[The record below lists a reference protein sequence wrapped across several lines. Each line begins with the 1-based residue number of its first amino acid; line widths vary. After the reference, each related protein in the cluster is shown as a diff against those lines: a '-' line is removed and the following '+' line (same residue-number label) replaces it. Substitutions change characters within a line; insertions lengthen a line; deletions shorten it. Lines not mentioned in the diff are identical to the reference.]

1 MGVSKSSS
9 RKKQDRA
16 RAAAKRAEQER
27 LRAKAA
33 RERESAEHFSQL
45 SDPSTSPAD
54 IAAVLAAELPDRV
67 IAAEMMKIRLALGV
81 PAEDVTKT
89 AQLLLERAAPE
100 PPGIGALA
108 VAALAA
114 HLAGD
119 EEAEHGYARELLARA
134 DASRH
139 PEQWLEVIRSATDRD
154 HPGETCELI
163 EPYLREHPEDELAG
177 GVYAYALT
185 KAYAEAE
192 PGELETAALDRYRDR
207 SSVDALD
214 RAVGEFTERTPWG
227 AIIRTWLDGERAG
240 LNNKRWGAAERD
252 TTDALMAEVAIV
264 FPYTSEAVDPGDDDY
279 SEPDTPLRAFA
290 ADEET
295 PAELA
300 ARATERDE
308 HVRYGVWQV
317 ADPSPAPGVWCID
330 LVSGMDHYV
339 QFAPEVIDDA
349 LPWSVWLGALAPAE
363 GIWRAS
369 RTGVWL
375 SPVEG
380 DAIAEYMD
388 SAVWDMLSAITGE
401 RDDYS
406 PPLEQVRFGMA
417 DPYGVRW
424 ETGEEPEPE
433 AGDFVSAVA
442 ARLAPRLSGWV
453 WQKRTE
459 GMELTN
465 TDGEPMVLI
474 NAAVAVDGD
483 VTERLFARA
492 DFGEEED
499 HEDGQVVW
507 WGEPV
512 YEVEE
517 RTVLA
522 RLMPAPGRV
531 QIRVNSQRRLKRL
544 LQILREIGAA
554 PKVVEESRSEP
565 SVDFAWGPVPAD
577 GTTARQWAEN
587 WLDQPVAVL
596 EFHTPRHAAQG
607 DQPAL
612 LRLEGLLRQLEYQ
625 SALPAQRGG
634 RPVDT
639 AWLRAELGLENDLP
653 LR

>member
-1 MGVSKSSS
+1 VSKSSS

-33 RERESAEHFSQL
+33 RQRESAAHLDQL
-45 SDPSTSPAD
+45 ANPSTSPAD
-54 IAAVLAAELPDRV
+54 IAAILAAELPEGV
-67 IAAEMMKIRLALGV
+67 IAADLMKVRVALGV
-81 PAEDVTKT
+81 PAEEVTTT

-100 PPGIGALA
+100 SAGIGALA

-134 DASRH
+134 DASGD
-139 PEQWLEVIRSATDRD
+139 PAQWLEVVRSATSRD
-154 HPGETCELI
+154 HPGQTCELI
-163 EPYLREHPEDELAG
+163 EPYLREHPDDELAG
-177 GVYAYALT
+177 EIYAYALT
-185 KAYAEAE
+185 KAYAETE
-192 PGELETAALDRYRDR
+192 PGELETAALGRYRDR
-207 SSVDALD
+207 SGVDALD

-227 AIIRTWLDGERAG
+227 AIIHTWLDGERAG

-252 TTDALMAEVAIV
+252 TTDALLAEVAV
-264 FPYTSEAVDPGDDDY
+264 LFPYTDQDLEDDH
-279 SEPDTPLRAFA
+279 SEPETPLRAFA
-290 ADEET
+290 ADKQT

-317 ADPSPAPGVWCID
+317 PDPSPAPGVWCTE
-330 LVSGMDHYV
+330 LVSGTHQYV
-339 QFAPEVIDDA
+339 HFPPEAIDGA
-349 LPWSVWLGALAPAE
+349 LPWSVWLGAMAPAE

-369 RTGVWL
+369 RVGIWL
-375 SPVEG
+375 SPIEG
-380 DAIAEYMD
+380 DAIAEYVE
-388 SAVWDMLSAITGE
+388 SAVWDMLGALTGE
-401 RDDYS
+401 PDDH
-406 PPLEQVRFGMA
+406 PPLEQVRFGLA
-417 DPYGVRW
+417 DPYCVRW
-424 ETGEEPEPE
+424 ETGEEPESE
-433 AGDFVSAVA
+433 AEDFVSAVA
-442 ARLAPRLSGWV
+442 ARLAPRLSSWV
-453 WQKRTE
+453 WQKRIE
-459 GMELTN
+459 GIELTN

-474 NAAVAVDGD
+474 DAVVSVDGD
-483 VTERLFARA
+483 VAELLFARA

-499 HEDGQVVW
+499 HEDGQLVW

-531 QIRVNSQRRLKRL
+531 QIQVNSQRRLKRL
-544 LQILREIGAA
+544 LRILREIGAA
-554 PKVVEESRSEP
+554 PKVVEESHSEP

-607 DQPAL
+607 DELAQ

-625 SALPAQRGG
+625 SALAAARGG
-634 RPVDT
+634 LPVDT
-639 AWLRAELGLENDLP
+639 AWLRTELGLDTADDSN
-653 LR
+653 